1 MAAVLKFN
9 LGIHRCSFMAQGG
22 AVVLAAIGMI
32 YSLAAGLFAVV
43 VAVANA
49 AVLKFGH
56 GEESRRMDGMS
67 ASWERAL
74 LRPAVGYFR

>member
-1 MAAVLKFN
+1 
-9 LGIHRCSFMAQGG
+9 
-22 AVVLAAIGMI
+22 MI
-32 YSLAAGLFAVV
+32 YNLVAGLFAVV
-43 VAVANA
+43 VAVASA